1 MPYSRERT
9 EKTEKIGRMHREC
22 GMPTR
27 RFASA
32 RTRLIIHTEQ
42 VAGRENTGEA
52 APRDGMVR
60 CRSLRAARVRRSTRP
75 TEQGA
80 AAPHDSIG
88 RIGVGAAC
96 CDAPRRYAGTQ
107 RLPLVETDDGPRE
120 ADR

>member
-1 MPYSRERT
+1 MSYSRERT

-42 VAGRENTGEA
+42 VPGRGKHRGSGTVR
-52 APRDGMVR
+52 RDGAMPQP
-60 CRSLRAARVRRSTRP
+60 RAARVRRSTRP

-80 AAPHDSIG
+80 AAPPDSIG

-96 CDAPRRYAGTQ
+96 CDAPRRHAGTQ
-107 RLPLVETDDGPRE
+107 RLPLVETDDGPPE